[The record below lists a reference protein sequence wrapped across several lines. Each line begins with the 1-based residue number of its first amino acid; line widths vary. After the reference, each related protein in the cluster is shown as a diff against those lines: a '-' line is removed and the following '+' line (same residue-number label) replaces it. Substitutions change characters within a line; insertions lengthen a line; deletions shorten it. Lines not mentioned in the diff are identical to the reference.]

1 MSPNLIE
8 LNTKIDSD
16 DVTFSDAKSI
26 IEHECS
32 VCAMTSNESSQSC
45 RACKEFFTR
54 SNNNLKEK
62 KQLKKFSP
70 KCIIQPCNIKNSFFQ
85 LM

>member
-32 VCAMTSNESSQSC
+32 VNYHQ
-45 RACKEFFTR
+45 
-54 SNNNLKEK
+54 
-62 KQLKKFSP
+62 
-70 KCIIQPCNIKNSFFQ
+70 IIQILN
-85 LM
+85 

>member
-1 MSPNLIE
+1 MIE
-8 LNTKIDSD
+8 LNTKIDSV

-26 IEHECS
+26 IKHECS
-32 VCAMTSNESSQSC
+32 VCTITPNESSQSC
-45 RACKEFFTR
+45 RACKESFTR

-62 KQLKKFSP
+62 KQLKQFSP